1 MKIITLE
8 RDTLQKIV
16 EKTINQIITIQ
27 EVEET
32 DSSIKTAT
40 EKTCEFVRKQ
50 TTIELYKKNIHLR
63 FAKKHIQENNIL
75 YNLNKIQTIMKQ
87 AQLKWKMQI

>member
-16 EKTINQIITIQ
+16 EKTINYLSKQ

-87 AQLKWKMQI
+87 A